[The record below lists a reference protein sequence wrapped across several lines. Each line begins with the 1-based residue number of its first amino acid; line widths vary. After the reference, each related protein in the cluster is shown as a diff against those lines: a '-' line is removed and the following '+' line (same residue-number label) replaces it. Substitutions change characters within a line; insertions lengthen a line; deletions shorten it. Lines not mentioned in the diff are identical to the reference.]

1 MVKGICG
8 IPNYKNPKRPSKLYT
23 WAWDMEQLGTGKIGW
38 TEIGMEINCK
48 KLGLEELGL
57 G

>member
-23 WAWDMEQLGTGKIGW
+23 WAWDMEQLGTGKLGW
-38 TEIGMEINCK
+38 TEIGIEINCN